1 VLDPEIQSIVDAV
14 EAGRPAHLVPLDDL
28 RTAQTVEALRLA
40 GPGEEVAEVC
50 EVDIPGPAGSVP
62 VRVYRPKPDTK
73 GPLPVVAYAHGG
85 GWVMGTLDGFDTT
98 CRALANAAG
107 ALIASIDYRLAPE
120 HPFPA
125 GLEDV
130 LAVVRRLG
138 EDAGELGGDPER
150 LAVGGDS
157 AGANLVA
164 VAARRLRDEGG
175 PDLRLQALI
184 YPVCDSGCDTG
195 SYREKA
201 VGFGLSAAS
210 MERYWKLYLDGADGR
225 QPDAS
230 PLRVADLAGLPPAF
244 VLTVPDDVLRDEGEA
259 YARKL
264 IAAGVR
270 TTAVRYNGIHHDFM
284 MLNPLRGTAAATAAV
299 EQAIHVLRKALGQ

>member
-28 RTAQTVEALRLA
+28 RTAQAVEALRLA
-40 GPGEEVAEVC
+40 GPGEAVAEVC
-50 EVDIPGPAGSVP
+50 EVDIPAPAGPVP
-62 VRVYRPKPDTK
+62 VRVYRPKTETK

-125 GLEDV
+125 GLKDV

-184 YPVCDSGCDTG
+184 YPVCDCGCDTG

-230 PLRVADLAGLPPAF
+230 PLRAADLAGLPPAF
-244 VLTVPDDVLRDEGEA
+244 VFMVPDDVLHDEGEA
-259 YARKL
+259 YARAL
-264 IAAGVR
+264 EAAGVPVTLR
-270 TTAVRYNGIHHDFM
+270 SYDGAAHGFVRWMGRSELSRRAVAEVGGA
-284 MLNPLRGTAAATAAV
+284 LRAALT
-299 EQAIHVLRKALGQ
+299 

>member
-28 RTAQTVEALRLA
+28 RTAQAVEALRLA

-125 GLEDV
+125 ALEDV
-130 LAVVRRLG
+130 LAAYRSVLGARVVVTG
-138 EDAGELGGDPER
+138 ECAGGG
-150 LAVGGDS
+150 LAI
-157 AGANLVA
+157 ALA
-164 VAARRLRDEGG
+164 VAARDEGLALPDAIDVVSPFCDLTLSGASIDAPAGPDPWMNRHRLRGMAASYIHGAD
-175 PDLRLQALI
+175 PADPRISPLFADLR
-184 YPVCDSGCDTG
+184 
-195 SYREKA
+195 
-201 VGFGLSAAS
+201 
-210 MERYWKLYLDGADGR
+210 
-225 QPDAS
+225 
-230 PLRVADLAGLPPAF
+230 GLPPLTIRAAAGEALADDARRLAEAARAADVDVSLELVEDSVHSF
-244 VLTVPDDVLRDEGEA
+244 VLFGFLPEA
-259 YARKL
+259 Q
-264 IAAGVR
+264 AALSPR
-270 TTAVRYNGIHHDFM
+270 
-284 MLNPLRGTAAATAAV
+284 
-299 EQAIHVLRKALGQ
+299 